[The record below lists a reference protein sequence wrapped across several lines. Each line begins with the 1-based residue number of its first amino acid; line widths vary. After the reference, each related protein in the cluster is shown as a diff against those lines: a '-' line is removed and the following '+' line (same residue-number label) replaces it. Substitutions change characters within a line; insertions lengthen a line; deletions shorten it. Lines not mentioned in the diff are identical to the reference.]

1 MSSFSI
7 KYILK
12 PTIAGLTVSILDRY
26 AIGETNPTRNAIFGA
41 SAALS
46 IAAVS
51 LTVPAF
57 EKAFDSDSFS
67 NSKSLSTRIY
77 ESAAGSA
84 GAYLANKYIF
94 DSNPFN
100 TAPYKHIGVVI
111 IGDILGETVSQ
122 LVQ

>member
-12 PTIAGLTVSILDRY
+12 PTVAGVCVSILDRY
-26 AIGETNPTRNAIFGA
+26 AIGETILTRNIIFGA
-41 SAALS
+41 SSALAIS
-46 IAAVS
+46 AVS

-77 ESAAGSA
+77 ESVAGSA
-84 GAYLANKYIF
+84 GAYLANKYFF
-94 DSNPFN
+94 DNNPFN
-100 TAPYKHIGVVI
+100 ETPYKHIGAVI
-111 IGDILGETVSQ
+111 IGDILGEAISQ